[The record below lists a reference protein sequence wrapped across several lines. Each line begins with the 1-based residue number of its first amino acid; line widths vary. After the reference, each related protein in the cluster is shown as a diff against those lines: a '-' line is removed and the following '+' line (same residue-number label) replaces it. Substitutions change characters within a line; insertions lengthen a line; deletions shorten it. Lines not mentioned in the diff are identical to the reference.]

1 MMEGGLMAFSLPV
14 GPQHLIYPEAAL
26 IKIEVESEQ
35 VLDADIDARA

>member
-1 MMEGGLMAFSLPV
+1 MAFSLPV
-14 GPQHLIYPEAAL
+14 GPQHPIYPKAAL